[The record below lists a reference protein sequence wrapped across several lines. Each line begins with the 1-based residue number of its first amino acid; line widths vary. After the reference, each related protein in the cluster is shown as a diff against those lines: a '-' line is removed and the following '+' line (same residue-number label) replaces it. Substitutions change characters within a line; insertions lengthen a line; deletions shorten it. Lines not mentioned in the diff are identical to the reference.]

1 MLFCTKGDKPGPF
14 CNPYLWIGI
23 KKIAGYPENADPSLV
38 AIVEINFLSLSA
50 AAGEFIPSS
59 ELSIL
64 GCSRHR

>member
-1 MLFCTKGDKPGPF
+1 MDRD
-14 CNPYLWIGI
+14 

-38 AIVEINFLSLSA
+38 AIVEINFFSRLSA
-50 AAGEFIPSS
+50 AAREFIPSS